1 MVRNSPFA
9 SALEAP
15 PDCTGR
21 RFMRYGGGDG
31 EPQPIYVR
39 KEELVA
45 GAMTSSYIHYA
56 IERKMLF
63 SR

>member
-21 RFMRYGGGDG
+21 RFMRYGGGG
-31 EPQPIYVR
+31 EPQPIYAR
-39 KEELVA
+39 DEELVF

>member
-1 MVRNSPFA
+1 
-9 SALEAP
+9 
-15 PDCTGR
+15 
-21 RFMRYGGGDG
+21 MRYGGGDG